1 MAEVPQFHLRS
12 DVVRSA
18 HSGVCQ
24 PSPPAPPTLSLVPGQ
39 TVRIPDDLDP
49 GLLLLLFRTLGPRL
63 GDQVLVVLSAVRLL
77 HSCAEAEVCQLDV
90 TSGV

>member
-1 MAEVPQFHLRS
+1 MAEAPQFHLRS

-18 HSGVCQ
+18 NSGVGQ
-24 PSPPAPPTLSLVPGQ
+24 PSPPTPPALSLVPGQ
-39 TVRIPDDLDP
+39 TVWIPDDQ
-49 GLLLLLFRTLGPRL
+49 LLLLLFRTLGPRL

>member
-39 TVRIPDDLDP
+39 TVWIPDDQ
-49 GLLLLLFRTLGPRL
+49 LLLLLFRTLGPRL